1 MSNFIPVEGNTDL
14 VRDSNT
20 NQIINTNES
29 AYQQYITRRQKRKL
43 EKEKSLSVEE
53 DLASLKSE
61 MSEIKSLSVS
71 YTHLRAHET

>member
-61 MSEIKSLSVS
+61 MSEIKSLLKEVVNGN
-71 YTHLRAHET
+71 